1 MTKYPSQTADRFL
14 VRLPDGMR
22 DRIAREA
29 FINQRTMTKEIV
41 ARLQSTMDGAPGAQ
55 LPPAVQ
61 EAVDAEMAARGGTPD
76 DALTRLVQVAQAQ
89 GGTVFNLTV
98 PADMK
103 MGQLLELLQ
112 ASKVVIPADASIT
125 VTRATP
131 PPTA

>member
-1 MTKYPSQTADRFL
+1 MATQDEYIRTALRVPPEL
-14 VRLPDGMR
+14 HKQIHR
-22 DRIAREA
+22 AA
-29 FINQRTMTKEIV
+29 FIANRTFNAEILS
-41 ARLQSTMDGAPGAQ
+41 RLQASFDGAASA
-55 LPPAVQ
+55 LPLAIQDAVTQ
-61 EAVDAEMAARGGTPD
+61 EQEKRGGTPD

-112 ASKVVIPADASIT
+112 ASKTVIPADASIT